1 MMDKEMRKGDPGL
14 ALKEAEKRAKR
25 SKGLA
30 VLQFINAR
38 HPE

>member
-14 ALKEAEKRAKR
+14 ALKEAEKRA
-25 SKGLA
+25 
-30 VLQFINAR
+30 LQFINAR